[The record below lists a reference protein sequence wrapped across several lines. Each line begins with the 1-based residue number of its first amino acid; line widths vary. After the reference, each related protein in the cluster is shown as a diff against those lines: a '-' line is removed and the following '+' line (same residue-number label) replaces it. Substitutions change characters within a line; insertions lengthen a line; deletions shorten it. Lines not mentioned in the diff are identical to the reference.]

1 MKVEKFKVLLYLK
14 KSGLDKNGKAPI
26 MGRITLNRTMAQF
39 GCKLSC
45 TPKLW
50 NPRESRLDGKSK
62 EAVEVNAKIDKLLL
76 AINSAYESLVER
88 KTDFDAKAIKD
99 LFQCS
104 ADTQMTLLKQ
114 LDAIIADIES
124 RIGIDYKKGTLP
136 NYQYTRTVEQADP
149 DPETASAFIEMAAH
163 LVEMKSFLL
172 LPRSEEGERM
182 KQELTG
188 QLIEY
193 DQCRRMA
200 ALLRAK
206 GEAAPVFVRR
216 PMEMELDNTYA
227 LHHAPQILA
236 DYWQAL
242 AGRTRIRRV
251 PTQQQFEPLVTA
263 PMVSVTSRV
272 VYILRRM
279 LGGTVAKMEQLFSRS
294 QSRST
299 NVATFL
305 ALLEL
310 VRGGRIALDDRGALT
325 MRRTRPERNKEN
337 P

>member
-1 MKVEKFKVLLYLK
+1 
-14 KSGLDKNGKAPI
+14 
-26 MGRITLNRTMAQF
+26 MADELTF
-39 GCKLSC
+39 HL
-45 TPKLW
+45 
-50 NPRESRLDGKSK
+50 EDFDGPL
-62 EAVEVNAKIDKLLL
+62 ELLL
-76 AINSAYESLVER
+76 ALV
-88 KTDFDAKAIKD
+88 AKHKMD
-99 LFQCS
+99 LHNIPIL
-104 ADTQMTLLKQ
+104 TL
-114 LDAIIADIES
+114 
-124 RIGIDYKKGTLP
+124 ID
-136 NYQYTRTVEQADP
+136 QYTRTVEAAQAADP
-149 DPETASAFIEMAAH
+149 EIASAFIEMAAH

-216 PMEMELDNTYA
+216 PMEVEWDNTYA

-242 AGRTRIRRV
+242 AGRTKTRRV

-263 PMVSVTSRV
+263 PFVSVSSRV
-272 VYILRRM
+272 SHMLRG
-279 LGGTVAKMEQLFSRS
+279 LLKGSLQKMGQLFSHEE
-294 QSRST
+294 SRST

-310 VRGGRIALDDRGALT
+310 IRAGRVKVDDSGALQLDRT
-325 MRRTRPERNKEN
+325 HRRRKDKTP
-337 P
+337 

>member
-1 MKVEKFKVLLYLK
+1 
-14 KSGLDKNGKAPI
+14 
-26 MGRITLNRTMAQF
+26 MAEELTF
-39 GCKLSC
+39 HLADFEGPL
-45 TPKLW
+45 
-50 NPRESRLDGKSK
+50 E
-62 EAVEVNAKIDKLLL
+62 LLL
-76 AINSAYESLVER
+76 TLVQ
-88 KTDFDAKAIKD
+88 KHKMD
-99 LFQCS
+99 LHNIPI
-104 ADTQMTLLKQ
+104 LEL
-114 LDAIIADIES
+114 
-124 RIGIDYKKGTLP
+124 ID
-136 NYQYTRTVEQADP
+136 QYTRTVAADAGA

-216 PMEMELDNTYA
+216 PMEVEWDNTYA

-242 AGRTRIRRV
+242 AGRTKTRRV

>member
-1 MKVEKFKVLLYLK
+1 MTFHLEDF
-14 KSGLDKNGKAPI
+14 
-26 MGRITLNRTMAQF
+26 
-39 GCKLSC
+39 
-45 TPKLW
+45 
-50 NPRESRLDGKSK
+50 DGPL
-62 EAVEVNAKIDKLLL
+62 ELLL
-76 AINSAYESLVER
+76 ALV
-88 KTDFDAKAIKD
+88 AKHKMD
-99 LFQCS
+99 LHNIPI
-104 ADTQMTLLKQ
+104 LQ
-114 LDAIIADIES
+114 L
-124 RIGIDYKKGTLP
+124 ID
-136 NYQYTRTVEQADP
+136 QYTRTVAADAGAA
-149 DPETASAFIEMAAH
+149 PETASAFIEMAAH

-200 ALLRAK
+200 ELLRAK
-206 GEAAPVFVRR
+206 GETAPVFVRR
-216 PMEMELDNTYA
+216 PMEMEWDNTYA

-242 AGRTRIRRV
+242 AGRTKTRRV

-279 LGGTVAKMEQLFSRS
+279 LGGTVARMEQLFSRS

-310 VRGGRIALDDRGALT
+310 VRGGRIALDDRGELT

>member
-1 MKVEKFKVLLYLK
+1 
-14 KSGLDKNGKAPI
+14 
-26 MGRITLNRTMAQF
+26 MAEELTF
-39 GCKLSC
+39 HL
-45 TPKLW
+45 
-50 NPRESRLDGKSK
+50 EDFDGPL
-62 EAVEVNAKIDKLLL
+62 ELLL
-76 AINSAYESLVER
+76 ALV
-88 KTDFDAKAIKD
+88 AKHKMD
-99 LFQCS
+99 LHNIPI
-104 ADTQMTLLKQ
+104 LQ
-114 LDAIIADIES
+114 L
-124 RIGIDYKKGTLP
+124 ID
-136 NYQYTRTVEQADP
+136 QYTRTVEQADP

-227 LHHAPQILA
+227 LHHAPQMLA

-242 AGRTRIRRV
+242 AGRTKTRRV

-272 VYILRRM
+272 VYIPAPDAGRHRGKDGAVVFPQPEPQHQRSYLS
-279 LGGTVAKMEQLFSRS
+279 GAAGT
-294 QSRST
+294 
-299 NVATFL
+299 
-305 ALLEL
+305 
-310 VRGGRIALDDRGALT
+310 GA
-325 MRRTRPERNKEN
+325 RRTHRAGRQGRVDHAPH
-337 P
+337 PPGTQ

>member
-1 MKVEKFKVLLYLK
+1 MTFHLEDF
-14 KSGLDKNGKAPI
+14 
-26 MGRITLNRTMAQF
+26 
-39 GCKLSC
+39 
-45 TPKLW
+45 
-50 NPRESRLDGKSK
+50 DGPL
-62 EAVEVNAKIDKLLL
+62 ELLL
-76 AINSAYESLVER
+76 ALV
-88 KTDFDAKAIKD
+88 AKHKMD
-99 LFQCS
+99 LHNIPI
-104 ADTQMTLLKQ
+104 LQ
-114 LDAIIADIES
+114 L
-124 RIGIDYKKGTLP
+124 ID
-136 NYQYTRTVEQADP
+136 QYTRTVEQADP

-216 PMEMELDNTYA
+216 PMEVEWDNTYA

-242 AGRTRIRRV
+242 AGRTKTRRV
-251 PTQQQFEPLVTA
+251 PTQQQFEPL
-263 PMVSVTSRV
+263 

>member
-1 MKVEKFKVLLYLK
+1 
-14 KSGLDKNGKAPI
+14 
-26 MGRITLNRTMAQF
+26 
-39 GCKLSC
+39 
-45 TPKLW
+45 
-50 NPRESRLDGKSK
+50 
-62 EAVEVNAKIDKLLL
+62 
-76 AINSAYESLVER
+76 
-88 KTDFDAKAIKD
+88 
-99 LFQCS
+99 
-104 ADTQMTLLKQ
+104 
-114 LDAIIADIES
+114 
-124 RIGIDYKKGTLP
+124 
-136 NYQYTRTVEQADP
+136 
-149 DPETASAFIEMAAH
+149 
-163 LVEMKSFLL
+163 
-172 LPRSEEGERM
+172 M

-193 DQCRRMA
+193 DQCGRMA
-200 ALLRAK
+200 ELLRAK

-216 PMEMELDNTYA
+216 PMEMEWDNTYA
-227 LHHAPQILA
+227 LRHAPQILA

-242 AGRTRIRRV
+242 AGRTKIRRV

-310 VRGGRIALDDRGALT
+310 VRGGRFALDDRGALT

>member
-1 MKVEKFKVLLYLK
+1 
-14 KSGLDKNGKAPI
+14 
-26 MGRITLNRTMAQF
+26 MAEELTF
-39 GCKLSC
+39 HLEEFEGPL
-45 TPKLW
+45 
-50 NPRESRLDGKSK
+50 E
-62 EAVEVNAKIDKLLL
+62 LLL
-76 AINSAYESLVER
+76 ALVT
-88 KTDFDAKAIKD
+88 KHKMD
-99 LFQCS
+99 LHNIPI
-104 ADTQMTLLKQ
+104 LEL
-114 LDAIIADIES
+114 
-124 RIGIDYKKGTLP
+124 ID
-136 NYQYTRTVEQADP
+136 QYTRTVEAAQAADP
-149 DPETASAFIEMAAH
+149 DISSSFIEMAAH
-163 LVEMKSFLL
+163 LVEMKSYLL

-182 KQELTG
+182 KQEFTG

-206 GEAAPVFVRR
+206 GETAPVFVRR

-242 AGRTRIRRV
+242 AGRTKTRRV

-310 VRGGRIALDDRGALT
+310 VRGGRIALDDRGELT

>member
-1 MKVEKFKVLLYLK
+1 
-14 KSGLDKNGKAPI
+14 
-26 MGRITLNRTMAQF
+26 MAEELTF
-39 GCKLSC
+39 HLADFEGPL
-45 TPKLW
+45 
-50 NPRESRLDGKSK
+50 E
-62 EAVEVNAKIDKLLL
+62 LLL
-76 AINSAYESLVER
+76 TLVQ
-88 KTDFDAKAIKD
+88 KHKMD
-99 LFQCS
+99 LHNIPI
-104 ADTQMTLLKQ
+104 LEL
-114 LDAIIADIES
+114 
-124 RIGIDYKKGTLP
+124 ID
-136 NYQYTRTVEQADP
+136 QYTRTVEAAQAADP
-149 DPETASAFIEMAAH
+149 DISSSFIEMAAH
-163 LVEMKSFLL
+163 LVEMKSYLL
-172 LPRSEEGERM
+172 LPRSTEGERM

-200 ALLRAK
+200 ELLRAK

-216 PMEMELDNTYA
+216 PMEMEWDNTYA

-242 AGRTRIRRV
+242 AGRTKIRRV

>member
-1 MKVEKFKVLLYLK
+1 
-14 KSGLDKNGKAPI
+14 
-26 MGRITLNRTMAQF
+26 MAEELTF
-39 GCKLSC
+39 HLADFEGPL
-45 TPKLW
+45 
-50 NPRESRLDGKSK
+50 E
-62 EAVEVNAKIDKLLL
+62 LLL
-76 AINSAYESLVER
+76 TLVQ
-88 KTDFDAKAIKD
+88 KHKMD
-99 LFQCS
+99 LHNIPI
-104 ADTQMTLLKQ
+104 LEL
-114 LDAIIADIES
+114 
-124 RIGIDYKKGTLP
+124 ID
-136 NYQYTRTVEQADP
+136 QYTRTVAADAGA

-242 AGRTRIRRV
+242 AGRTKTRRV

-310 VRGGRIALDDRGALT
+310 VRGGRIALDDRGELT

>member
-1 MKVEKFKVLLYLK
+1 
-14 KSGLDKNGKAPI
+14 
-26 MGRITLNRTMAQF
+26 MAEELTF
-39 GCKLSC
+39 HLADFEGPL
-45 TPKLW
+45 
-50 NPRESRLDGKSK
+50 E
-62 EAVEVNAKIDKLLL
+62 LLL
-76 AINSAYESLVER
+76 TLVQ
-88 KTDFDAKAIKD
+88 KHKMD
-99 LFQCS
+99 LHNIPI
-104 ADTQMTLLKQ
+104 LEL
-114 LDAIIADIES
+114 
-124 RIGIDYKKGTLP
+124 ID
-136 NYQYTRTVEQADP
+136 QYTRTVAADAGA

-206 GEAAPVFVRR
+206 GETAPVFVRR

-242 AGRTRIRRV
+242 AGRTKTRRV

-310 VRGGRIALDDRGALT
+310 VRGGRIALDDRGELT

>member
-1 MKVEKFKVLLYLK
+1 MTFHLEDF
-14 KSGLDKNGKAPI
+14 
-26 MGRITLNRTMAQF
+26 
-39 GCKLSC
+39 
-45 TPKLW
+45 
-50 NPRESRLDGKSK
+50 DGPL
-62 EAVEVNAKIDKLLL
+62 ELLL
-76 AINSAYESLVER
+76 ALV
-88 KTDFDAKAIKD
+88 AKHKMD
-99 LFQCS
+99 LHNIPI
-104 ADTQMTLLKQ
+104 LQ
-114 LDAIIADIES
+114 L
-124 RIGIDYKKGTLP
+124 ID
-136 NYQYTRTVEQADP
+136 QYTRTVEQADP

-200 ALLRAK
+200 GALRAK
-206 GEAAPVFVRR
+206 GEQAPVFVRR
-216 PMEMELDNTYA
+216 PLEVEQDNTYD
-227 LHHAPQILA
+227 LFHSPQVLA
-236 DYWQAL
+236 DCWQAL
-242 AGRTRIRRV
+242 AGRKAAVVRQ

-310 VRGGRIALDDRGALT
+310 VRGGRIALDDRGELT

>member
-1 MKVEKFKVLLYLK
+1 MTFHLEDF
-14 KSGLDKNGKAPI
+14 
-26 MGRITLNRTMAQF
+26 
-39 GCKLSC
+39 
-45 TPKLW
+45 
-50 NPRESRLDGKSK
+50 DGPL
-62 EAVEVNAKIDKLLL
+62 ELLL
-76 AINSAYESLVER
+76 ALV
-88 KTDFDAKAIKD
+88 AKHKMD
-99 LFQCS
+99 LHNIPI
-104 ADTQMTLLKQ
+104 LQ
-114 LDAIIADIES
+114 L
-124 RIGIDYKKGTLP
+124 ID
-136 NYQYTRTVEQADP
+136 QYTRTVEQADP

-172 LPRSEEGERM
+172 LPRSED
-182 KQELTG
+182 G

-216 PMEMELDNTYA
+216 PMEMEWDNTYA

-242 AGRTRIRRV
+242 AGRTKTRRV